1 MVIICYKK
9 EKVPKIKI
17 KVLSFENEIPFH
29 KNFSEKKS
37 VAIGVA
43 TDFFSVIVAFCD
55 IIILS

>member
-1 MVIICYKK
+1 MKK
-9 EKVPKIKI
+9 EKVQKI
-17 KVLSFENEIPFH
+17 KVETLNFENEIPFH
-29 KNFSEKKS
+29 KKFSEKKS

>member
-9 EKVPKIKI
+9 EKVPKIKVE
-17 KVLSFENEIPFH
+17 VLSFENKIPFH
-29 KNFSEKKS
+29 KKFSEKKS

-43 TDFFSVIVAFCD
+43 TDFFSVIVAFYD